1 MVFEKISKLKP
12 FKAPGPDEIHPYTL
26 KECSYSLCE
35 PLCMLYNQ
43 SLQSGQLLQDW
54 KCANI
59 MPVFKKGE
67 KSEATN
73 YWPIS
78 LTSQIIK
85 ILESIVP

>member
-43 SLQSGQLLQDW
+43 SLQSGQLPQDL
-54 KCANI
+54 KCA
-59 MPVFKKGE
+59 
-67 KSEATN
+67 T
-73 YWPIS
+73 
-78 LTSQIIK
+78 
-85 ILESIVP
+85 